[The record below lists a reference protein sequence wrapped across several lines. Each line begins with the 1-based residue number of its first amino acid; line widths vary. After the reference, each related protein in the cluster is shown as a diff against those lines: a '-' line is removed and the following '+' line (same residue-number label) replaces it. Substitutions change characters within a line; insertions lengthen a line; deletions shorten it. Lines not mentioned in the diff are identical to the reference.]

1 MSALSNLRGW
11 LVKILVNNFF
21 HGVLQRGIPIY
32 TENLC
37 IALRQ
42 QGCQVEEWRCPT
54 WLHRVPR
61 GLLNVLFVL
70 FEQCLMPIRG
80 LLYDKVVYPY
90 NTVALLGAGQR
101 RSLLVVHDFIPNR
114 RRDTS
119 LAARYVKTC
128 QYLYAAMAGEVAYVS
143 RTTAR
148 VAQLAGLF
156 RRSRAYLFP
165 NAFWTFRQA
174 YHGPQPAPHEAV
186 LLCSG
191 SGSNKDLAG
200 ALALYRD
207 SGMWQRYPL
216 YILGLAGDSTP
227 LAASLQRWPEL
238 AARLTVLPRLDNAE
252 VVRHYLQAPLVW
264 VHSRREGYGRSI
276 AEAKLC
282 AKPVLA
288 SRIPPFVQQKDD
300 TVFLYANAPEF
311 TAAWQALEQQRG
323 AAVTPAEPREHTE
336 LLANTR
342 EWLQHA

>member
-1 MSALSNLRGW
+1 MRDLLNFQGC

-21 HGVLQRGIPIY
+21 HGVLERGIPIY

-42 QGCQVEEWRCPT
+42 QGCQVQEWRCPV
-54 WLHRVPR
+54 WLR
-61 GLLNVLFVL
+61 GLPRSVLNILFVL
-70 FEQCLMPIRG
+70 SEQCLMPIRG
-80 LLYDKVVYPY
+80 LFYDKVVYPY
-90 NTVALLGAGQR
+90 NTVALLGAVQN

-119 LAARYVKTC
+119 LAARYVKVC
-128 QYLYAAMAGEVAYVS
+128 QYAYAALGGEVAYVS
-143 RTTAR
+143 RTTCRVAR
-148 VAQLAGLF
+148 VAGLF

-174 YHGPQPAPHEAV
+174 YHGPLPPQQEVV

-191 SGSNKDLAG
+191 TGGNKDLAG
-200 ALALYRD
+200 AIALYRS

-216 YILGLAGDSTP
+216 YILGLAGETG
-227 LAASLQRWPEL
+227 AVATSLQRWPEL
-238 AARLTVLPRLDNAE
+238 ASRLTVLPRLDNAE
-252 VVRHYLQAPLVW
+252 VVRYYLQAAWVW

-282 AKPVLA
+282 AKLVLA
-288 SRIPPFVQQKDD
+288 SRIPPFVQQKDQ
-300 TVFLYANAPEF
+300 TVFLYAAEPDF
-311 TAAWQALEQQRG
+311 SAAWQALEQQRS
-323 AAVTPAEPREHTE
+323 AAVTPVEPKEHTE

-342 EWLQHA
+342 EWLKHA